1 MEGMK
6 GMGIRNIDTG
16 FEFPSGSDGFI
27 PFIPFIPVNTGS
39 WIGEVSIPVLT
50 GMEGMK
56 GMGIRN
62 IGTGFE
68 FP

>member
-1 MEGMK
+1 
-6 GMGIRNIDTG
+6 MGSGTA
-16 FEFPSGSDGFI
+16 ETGSDRRIGVGGII
-27 PFIPFIPVNTGS
+27 PFIPFIPVNIGS
-39 WIGEVSIPVLT
+39 WYGRLSILVLT

-62 IGTGFE
+62 TDTGFE